1 MLPAALA
8 AGDGIPAFPGA
19 EGFGAAARGGRGGRV
34 LFVSRLDDYDPKKQ
48 AAIPGTLRAACA
60 AKGPRIVIFR
70 TGGTIDLEAPLNIAE
85 PFITIAGQSAPGG
98 GICIRNFETVIRTS
112 QVIVRHI
119 RFRPGDVVPRRRGL
133 KRAEKRGKWREGT
146 SFENDA
152 VSVNHY
158 GRPGQIRDIILDHC
172 SASWSTDECL
182 SVVGGGTTGV
192 TVQWC
197 IISESLHRSFHF
209 KVAHGLGSLIKCNG
223 DVSFHHNLYAHH
235 VARGPHVATYGE
247 GSILLDFRNNVI
259 YDTVGHSQHNIPAR
273 LNYVGN
279 YIKRPR
285 RMLQAMGEGRHAF
298 IASSDRL
305 RMFVEGNFLE
315 GAGDR
320 NCDDWQLIGRA
331 AAHHKRAEPFDVAT
345 VATTGARE
353 AYDQLLASAGAILPK
368 RDAVDE
374 RIVAQVR
381 AGTGGQIDSQDE
393 VGGWPALDAGSAPTD
408 GDRDGMPDEW
418 EAAHGLDADDPND
431 ASADGDGDGYTNI
444 EEWLNGTP
452 PVGNGKPKSEGQKR
466 D

>member
-1 MLPAALA
+1 MLSAAVA

-34 LFVSRLDDYDPKKQ
+34 LFVSRL
-48 AAIPGTLRAACA
+48 
-60 AKGPRIVIFR
+60 
-70 TGGTIDLEAPLNIAE
+70 
-85 PFITIAGQSAPGG
+85 
-98 GICIRNFETVIRTS
+98 
-112 QVIVRHI
+112 
-119 RFRPGDVVPRRRGL
+119 
-133 KRAEKRGKWREGT
+133 
-146 SFENDA
+146 
-152 VSVNHY
+152 
-158 GRPGQIRDIILDHC
+158 
-172 SASWSTDECL
+172 
-182 SVVGGGTTGV
+182 
-192 TVQWC
+192 
-197 IISESLHRSFHF
+197 
-209 KVAHGLGSLIKCNG
+209 
-223 DVSFHHNLYAHH
+223 AHH

-285 RMLQAMGEGRHAF
+285 QMLQAKGEGRHAF
-298 IASSDRL
+298 IATGNGL

-320 NCDDWQLIGRA
+320 NRDNWQLIHRA
-331 AAHHKRAEPFDVAT
+331 AAHHKMAEPFDVAP

-353 AYDQLLASAGAILPK
+353 AYDQVLASAGAILPR
-368 RDAVDE
+368 RDAVDD

-393 VGGWPALDAGSAPTD
+393 VGGWPALDEGSAPSD

-444 EEWLNGTP
+444 EEWLNGTRP
-452 PVGNGKPKSEGQKR
+452 DR
-466 D
+466 